1 LKANVILFEAVVKLY
16 IFHDLLDAWVGGT
29 KLVMQLSGCQ
39 RGGGALH
46 ISESQGCTL
55 KARERL
61 AWARVDVD
69 VHVLLFEVFGNVGDI
84 VARLAE
90 VAARH
95 DVACDCLA

>member
-1 LKANVILFEAVVKLY
+1 MELHIL
-16 IFHDLLDAWVGGT
+16 HDLLDVWVGDT
-29 KLVMQLSGCQ
+29 KFVVQLSGCQ
-39 RGGGALH
+39 CGGSALH
-46 ISESQGCTL
+46 ISEPQRRIL

-61 AWARVDVD
+61 ARARVDVD

-84 VARLAE
+84 VARLTE